1 MKKPKKIV
9 VPPPGAKM
17 NPGGPTVPPGA
28 PEATSPQDGK
38 GAKLKALKGRQGR
51 ALASVL
57 GKRLAGLKRQPSEEQ
72 DADG

>member
-28 PEATSPQDGK
+28 PEATSPGV
-38 GAKLKALKGRQGR
+38 KLKALKGRQGR

-72 DADG
+72 DADE